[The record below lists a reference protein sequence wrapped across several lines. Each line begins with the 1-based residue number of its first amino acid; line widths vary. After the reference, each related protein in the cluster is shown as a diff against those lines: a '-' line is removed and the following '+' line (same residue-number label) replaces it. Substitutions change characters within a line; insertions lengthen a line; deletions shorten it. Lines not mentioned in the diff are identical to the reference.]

1 MQRSRTS
8 TIPPW
13 LKRLGNRIRQARRAR
28 GLTQSAAA
36 GPHLTKSFI
45 SLLESGRTYPS
56 VTTLVALAD
65 RLQSSLALLL
75 LEEERLPRETALS
88 LLAFARIKAAASS
101 RASVE
106 LFLAAVDALAADADD
121 LRIECQLTRGDLAAN
136 ANELHIAER
145 AYTEALE
152 FARRQHLRT
161 YEPRALLRL
170 AELALRRNDRATARQ
185 RLDEALPLFR
195 GSRTLRSI
203 DGSEALILHGRL
215 LITEGKYSRALR
227 VLEEVA
233 EMASRHDLPR
243 LRGKALQWIGQTHRV
258 AGQLDRAVE
267 SLRRAK
273 DALSSA
279 AETIEFAGVLYQL
292 GTLYRENDNL
302 EEALSSLQEALRIQ
316 ERIGATAEQAVTLN
330 ELAEIQLRRHRLGE
344 AQRTATT
351 AHTLARKLQDPGK
364 SGRIL
369 VTMARIARANRR
381 WKAAGNH
388 LREAI
393 ALFKKAKVPE
403 ELAETAREL
412 GMLLKERGEHAQ
424 AANYL
429 AIALSFSRPSRV
441 RNPENE
447 NLVS

>member
-1 MQRSRTS
+1 
-8 TIPPW
+8 
-13 LKRLGNRIRQARRAR
+13 
-28 GLTQSAAA
+28 
-36 GPHLTKSFI
+36 
-45 SLLESGRTYPS
+45 

-65 RLQSSLALLL
+65 RLRSSLALLL

-88 LLAFARIKAAASS
+88 LLALARTKASASS

-106 LFLAAVDALAADADD
+106 PFLAAVEALAADADD
-121 LRIECQLTRGDLAAN
+121 LRIECQLTRGDLAAY
-136 ANELHIAER
+136 AGELHGAER
-145 AYTEALE
+145 GYAEALDS
-152 FARRQHLRT
+152 ARRQHLRT

-170 AELALRRNDRATARQ
+170 AELALRRTDRTTARQ

-215 LITEGKYSRALR
+215 LITEGKYNRAFR

-267 SLRRAK
+267 SMRRAK
-273 DALSSA
+273 DVLSSA
-279 AETIEFAGVLYQL
+279 AETIEFADVLYQL
-292 GTLYRENDNL
+292 GMLYRENNNL
-302 EEALSSLQEALRIQ
+302 EEAQSSLQEALRIQ

-330 ELAEIQLRRHRLGE
+330 DLAEIQLRRHRLAE
-344 AQRTATT
+344 AQRTITA
-351 AHTLARKLQDPGK
+351 AHTLARKLQDPSK

-369 VTMARIARANRR
+369 VTMARVARANRR
-381 WKAAGNH
+381 WKAAANH
-388 LREAI
+388 LRDAV
-393 ALFKKAKVPE
+393 ALFKKAKLPQE
-403 ELAETAREL
+403 FAETAREL

-429 AIALSFSRPSRV
+429 AIALSFDRPSRG
-441 RNPENE
+441 NPENE